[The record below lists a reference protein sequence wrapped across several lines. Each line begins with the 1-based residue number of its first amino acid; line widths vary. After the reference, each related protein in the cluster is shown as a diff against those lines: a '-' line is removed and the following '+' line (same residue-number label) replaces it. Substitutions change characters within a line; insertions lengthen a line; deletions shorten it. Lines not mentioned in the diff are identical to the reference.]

1 MQLHG
6 ERQLIKSQP
15 VVIKYWRL
23 GFVARVGRQPEAE
36 IIREKSFTLLSALM
50 QLALVLK
57 TADFT
62 TTTKTTTKF

>member
-6 ERQLIKSQP
+6 ERQLITESQP
-15 VVIKYWRL
+15 LAVKYWRL
-23 GFVARVGRQPEAE
+23 GFVARVGRQPKTE

-57 TADFT
+57 TQ
-62 TTTKTTTKF
+62 KKI